1 SASPADGTGHPTD
14 GGAAGAAPSRAPRS
28 PDERRRAIGWLRAI
42 GSGLAILVVGVGVGV
57 YGAQFAVEKLTG
69 LDRDQRVWV
78 ATAITTL
85 SVIVM
90 AWALRRMQAR
100 GVI

>member
-1 SASPADGTGHPTD
+1 VTDPPTGPV
-14 GGAAGAAPSRAPRS
+14 P
-28 PDERRRAIGWLRAI
+28 PDERRNAIGWPRAI
-42 GSGLAILVVGVGVGV
+42 GSALAILLVGIGVGV

-78 ATAITTL
+78 ATAVMTV
-85 SVIVM
+85 SVVAM
-90 AWALRRMQAR
+90 AWALRRMQSR

>member
-1 SASPADGTGHPTD
+1 VSDP
-14 GGAAGAAPSRAPRS
+14 AAGPRS
-28 PDERRRAIGWLRAI
+28 PGERRNAIGWPRAI
-42 GSGLAILVVGVGVGV
+42 ASGLALLLVGIGVGV

-78 ATAITTL
+78 ATAVTTV
-85 SVIVM
+85 SVVAM
-90 AWALRRMQAR
+90 AWVLRRLQAR